1 MGIIIG
7 GILGYKFGSYF
18 GMILGA
24 WLGAWVEKQLLGPK
38 VSGKKQATQ
47 ESFFNAL
54 FLCMGKLAKVDGQV
68 SNSEIQKA
76 EGIMRHMQLNSQLRQ
91 RAIDLFNQGK
101 EGGSIEVPL
110 RQFAQMSRR
119 SLSLRQIFLEMLVD
133 VAEADG
139 SISAAESRLLENIC
153 GAIGYPHQ
161 LLMAM
166 LKMRGNYGGYDP
178 RAGRHRQNHYQQNK
192 QRQQKQ
198 SQRPSSSSAPINPY
212 AVLGVD
218 QGDSKATIRRAY
230 KKMMSQHHPDK
241 LIAKGLP
248 PEMMNVAEEKAKQ
261 VQQSWEKIKDLKGW

>member
-7 GILGYKFGSYF
+7 GILGFKFGSYF
-18 GMILGA
+18 GMIMGA
-24 WLGAWVEKQLLGPK
+24 WLGAWVERQISGPRA
-38 VSGKKQATQ
+38 SGKQQATQ

-54 FLCMGKLAKVDGQV
+54 FLSMGKLAKADGQV
-68 SNSEIQKA
+68 SNLEIQKA
-76 EGIMRHMQLNSQLRQ
+76 EGIMSHMKLNAELRQ

-101 EGGSIEVPL
+101 SGGSIDTPL
-110 RQFAQMSRR
+110 RVFAQLSRR

-139 SISAAESRLLENIC
+139 NISAAEARLIENIC
-153 GAIGYPHQ
+153 QTIGYPHH

-166 LKMRGNYGGYDP
+166 MKMRGAAYGYDP
-178 RAGRHRQNHYQQNK
+178 HGGRQRQHHYQQNK
-192 QRQQKQ
+192 QRQR
-198 SQRPSSSSAPINPY
+198 QRPVSSSAPMNPY

-218 QGDSKATIRRAY
+218 QDDSKATIRRAY

-248 PEMMNVAEEKAKQ
+248 PEMMKVAEEKAKQ
-261 VQQSWEKIKDLKGW
+261 VQQSWEKVKDLKGW